1 MNRIYYLEELGRLF
15 AKEDGCNETFYGGA
29 LRKLGIEKVFRFIVE
44 ECLLSDK
51 EWADTFS
58 GNSLPLFM
66 VAASCE
72 NCAASVRSASLV
84 ALDCGVSN

>member
-1 MNRIYYLEELGRLF
+1 M
-15 AKEDGCNETFYGGA
+15 
-29 LRKLGIEKVFRFIVE
+29 EKVFEFLVE

-72 NCAASVRSASLV
+72 NCAASVNYDLLRRNV
-84 ALDCGVSN
+84 PDALSGNDVGVSKKCKLGST